1 MIYALNTK
9 NDEHEA
15 AIQTLKEAH
24 EEEVQQILSE
34 TREKIMQY
42 KSKISDEMDLKRR
55 IQSLEDSMELHERM
69 KRQALAEFETYR
81 QRVEDMQLCTEAQH
95 TQRVVTMSREV
106 EEMRRS
112 FEERLRSFGQ
122 VGAGVGA
129 GSGSPGIRSQ
139 TGPILSA
146 GGSCAC
152 SPPVFARVCFGYSS
166 FLENRKVRCTNS
178 TKAPASELGNNNSL
192 RLYRAVLKLKS
203 LYSDE
208 EETALQ

>member
-55 IQSLEDSMELHERM
+55 IQSLEESMELHERM

-106 EEMRRS
+106 EDMRRS
-112 FEERLRSFGQ
+112 FEEKLRSFGQ
-122 VGAGVGA
+122 LQAQFEQEKRQALEELRAAHRQEVCV
-129 GSGSPGIRSQ
+129 SG
-139 TGPILSA
+139 L
-146 GGSCAC
+146 
-152 SPPVFARVCFGYSS
+152 PVVTFKNV
-166 FLENRKVRCTNS
+166 
-178 TKAPASELGNNNSL
+178 SL
-192 RLYRAVLKLKS
+192 F
-203 LYSDE
+203 
-208 EETALQ
+208 